1 MDKTAASTLLSPEL
15 LARLEK
21 LELVSRKIFRGR
33 MKGERR
39 SPRKG
44 QSVEFADFRN
54 YVPGDDLRFV
64 DWNTYARL
72 EKLFLK
78 MFMEE
83 EDLHFY
89 ALIDASSSM
98 EFGQPTKLRFAMQLA
113 AALGFIG
120 LVRGDRVKIE
130 TVGQSPRDHS
140 PVFRGRRSLWRML
153 DHVEQI
159 EHEQKGSELF
169 SASGPAEREPG
180 KTVLTPL
187 AEVTPLAEGVK
198 SFCLRNSG
206 KGIVILLSDLM
217 DKGGYESALRYLAS
231 RQMDVYVIH
240 VLSPEEFEP
249 DVHGDL
255 QLVDCEDGDMAEVTV
270 TGPLLKRYKQTLASF
285 VESARDFCA
294 RRGMAYLLA
303 RSETPVEELLTG
315 YLSTRG
321 LVR

>member
-1 MDKTAASTLLSPEL
+1 MLTTSTLLSPEL

-21 LELVSRKIFRGR
+21 MELVSRKIFRGR

-78 MFMEE
+78 MFLEE

-89 ALIDASSSM
+89 TLIDASSSM
-98 EFGQPTKLRFAMQLA
+98 DFGEPTKLKYAIQLA

-120 LVRGDRVKIE
+120 LIRGDRVKIE
-130 TVGQSPRDHS
+130 TLASAKAPNP
-140 PVFRGRRSLWRML
+140 PVFRGRKSLWRML
-153 DHVEQI
+153 DHLESIQ
-159 EHEQKGSELF
+159 
-169 SASGPAEREPG
+169 PG
-180 KTVLTPL
+180 ENVS
-187 AEVTPLAEGVK
+187 LAEGVK
-198 SFCLRNSG
+198 NFCVRNSG
-206 KGIVILLSDLM
+206 KGILVLISDLM
-217 DKGGYESALRYLAS
+217 DKGGFQSALRYLVS
-231 RQMDVYVIH
+231 KDMDVYVIH
-240 VLSPEEFEP
+240 LLSAAELDP
-249 DVHGDL
+249 DLQGDL
-255 QLVDCEDGDMAEVTV
+255 RLVDCEDSDIAEVTV
-270 TGPLLKRYKQTLASF
+270 SQVLLKRYKQTLAAF
-285 VESARDFCA
+285 VESAKEFCTK
-294 RRGMAYLLA
+294 RGMSYLLA
-303 RSETPVEELLTG
+303 RNTVPVEDLVTG

>member
-1 MDKTAASTLLSPEL
+1 MEQPAASTLLSPEL

-21 LELVSRKIFRGR
+21 MELVSRKVFRGR

-78 MFMEE
+78 MFLEE

-98 EFGQPTKLRFAMQLA
+98 DFGTPTKLRFAVQLA
-113 AALGFIG
+113 AALGLHRAG
-120 LVRGDRVKIE
+120 AGRSGEDRNHRPVGPRVRPRLPRPPQPLADARPPRTDRGE
-130 TVGQSPRDHS
+130 
-140 PVFRGRRSLWRML
+140 
-153 DHVEQI
+153 
-159 EHEQKGSELF
+159 KGSGIF
-169 SASGPAEREPG
+169 SDGASASGLQQRLP
-180 KTVLTPL
+180 TPFS
-187 AEVTPLAEGVK
+187 PLAEGVK

-206 KGIVILLSDLM
+206 KGIVVLISDLM
-217 DKGGYESALRYLAS
+217 DKAGYESALRYLAS

-249 DVHGDL
+249 DVQGDL
-255 QLVDCEDGDMAEVTV
+255 RLVDCEDGDVAEVTV
-270 TGPLLKRYKQTLASF
+270 TS
-285 VESARDFCA
+285 VC
-294 RRGMAYLLA
+294 
-303 RSETPVEELLTG
+303 
-315 YLSTRG
+315 
-321 LVR
+321 

>member
-1 MDKTAASTLLSPEL
+1 MEQSVTSTLLSPEL

-21 LELVSRKIFRGR
+21 MELVSRKVFRGR

-54 YVPGDDLRFV
+54 YVAGDDLRFV

-78 MFMEE
+78 MFLEE

-98 EFGQPTKLRFAMQLA
+98 DFGNPTKLRFAAQLA

-130 TVGQSPRDHS
+130 TVGQ
-140 PVFRGRRSLWRML
+140 PVREVAPAFRGRRSLWRML
-153 DHVEQI
+153 DHIAQI
-159 EHEQKGSELF
+159 EAKKG
-169 SASGPAEREPG
+169 
-180 KTVLTPL
+180 TPIL
-187 AEVTPLAEGVK
+187 AELASSPSAAGRKSVMSPFSLAEGVK

-206 KGIVILLSDLM
+206 KGIVVLISDLM

-231 RQMDVYVIH
+231 RQMDVYVIQ

-249 DVHGDL
+249 DVQGDL
-255 QLVDCEDGDMAEVTV
+255 RLVDCEDGDVAEVTI
-270 TGPLLKRYKQTLASF
+270 TAPLMKRYKQTLAAF
-285 VESARDFCA
+285 VDSAREFCS
-294 RRGMAYLLA
+294 RRGMMYLLA
-303 RSETPVEELLTG
+303 RSETSVEQLLTG
-315 YLSTRG
+315 YLATRG

>member
-1 MDKTAASTLLSPEL
+1 MDQPVASALLSPEL

-21 LELVSRKIFRGR
+21 MELVSRKVFRGR

-78 MFMEE
+78 MFLEE

-98 EFGQPTKLRFAMQLA
+98 DFGSPTKLKFAVQLA

-120 LVRGDRVKIE
+120 LIRGDRVKME
-130 TVGQSPRDHS
+130 TVGQ
-140 PVFRGRRSLWRML
+140 PVREVAPAFRGRRSMWRML
-153 DHVEQI
+153 DRLEQI
-159 EHEQKGSELF
+159 EPHPT
-169 SASGPAEREPG
+169 AS
-180 KTVLTPL
+180 
-187 AEVTPLAEGVK
+187 LAEGVK
-198 SFCLRNSG
+198 NFCLRNSG
-206 KGIVILLSDLM
+206 KGIVVLISDLM
-217 DKGGYESALRYLAS
+217 DKAGYESALRYLAS

-240 VLSPEEFEP
+240 VLAPEEFEP
-249 DVHGDL
+249 DVQGDL
-255 QLVDCEDGDMAEVTV
+255 RLVDCEDGDVAEVTI
-270 TGPLLKRYKQTLASF
+270 TAPLMKRYKQTLAAF
-285 VESARDFCA
+285 IESARDFCA
-294 RRGMAYLLA
+294 RRGMMYLLA
-303 RSETPVEELLTG
+303 RSETSIEELLTG
-315 YLSTRG
+315 YLASRG

>member
-1 MDKTAASTLLSPEL
+1 MDQPAASTLLSPEL

-21 LELVSRKIFRGR
+21 MELVSRKVFRGR

-78 MFMEE
+78 MFLEE

-98 EFGQPTKLRFAMQLA
+98 DFGNPTKLRFAVQLA

-130 TVGQSPRDHS
+130 TIGQSARETAPA
-140 PVFRGRRSLWRML
+140 FRGRRSLWRML
-153 DHVEQI
+153 EHLEQI
-159 EHEQKGSELF
+159 AKKGTSLILADLANSPSPAGRKSVMSPF
-169 SASGPAEREPG
+169 S
-180 KTVLTPL
+180 
-187 AEVTPLAEGVK
+187 LAEGVK

-206 KGIVILLSDLM
+206 KGIVVLISDLM

-249 DVHGDL
+249 DVQGDL
-255 QLVDCEDGDMAEVTV
+255 RLVDCEDGDVAEVTITV
-270 TGPLLKRYKQTLASF
+270 PLMKRYKQTLAAF
-285 VESARDFCA
+285 VDSARDFCS
-294 RRGMAYLLA
+294 RRGMMYLLA
-303 RSETPVEELLTG
+303 RSETSIEELLTG
-315 YLSTRG
+315 YLATRG